1 MHQLDKHDFLLWI
14 RFCRDHML
22 SSQIRAFWNQTNEIW
37 PRLIKWVEL
46 LNVIFEAGGFLDK
59 CVPHAQAAA
68 RWAALEYSG
77 RRPRW
82 WREALEAKRRE
93 RERRLLRSDLVQEKP
108 FILSLQTG
116 GGKDNGD
123 CDKEQRTGGYWRR
136 LQISVVKSR
145 ELHQTPHPF
154 SSLIIMHWIFCLWQ
168 INQPNFCHPGS
179 RNRPWQ

>member
-93 RERRLLRSDLVQEKP
+93 RERRLLRSDLIHEKP

-136 LQISVVKSR
+136 LQISVTTSFG
-145 ELHQTPHPF
+145 P
-154 SSLIIMHWIFCLWQ
+154 LWT
-168 INQPNFCHPGS
+168 ISTGS
-179 RNRPWQ
+179 QWEISEVGRLSCFIEFFAWFHIVCGRYTSD

>member
-93 RERRLLRSDLVQEKP
+93 RERRLLRSDLIHEKP

-123 CDKEQRTGGYWRR
+123 KEQGTGELDIGEGFKYLFWSIMDHFHR
-136 LQISVVKSR
+136 KSMR
-145 ELHQTPHPF
+145 NQWSWPFELF
-154 SSLIIMHWIFCLWQ
+154 HWIFCMISHCLW
-168 INQPNFCHPGS
+168 
-179 RNRPWQ
+179 